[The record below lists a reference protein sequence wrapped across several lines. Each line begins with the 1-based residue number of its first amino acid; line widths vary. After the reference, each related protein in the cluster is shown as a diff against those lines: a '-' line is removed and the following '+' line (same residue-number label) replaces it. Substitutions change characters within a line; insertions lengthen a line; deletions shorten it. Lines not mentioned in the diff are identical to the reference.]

1 MVTSLVNEVVC
12 LSQSGTSNL
21 WYILLQYL
29 WEIMG
34 ISPEMDS
41 SAKHSQAIWY
51 YIVQKHWGGH
61 GAWCSGSYSF
71 AAESG
76 TVAWSDCDNLW
87 HVVLTDIP
95 MQVST
100 ILIYILS
107 YLRKLDEPIMNTC
120 LLRQI
125 RRHRVHCAGEGRLR
139 PAAASFN
146 GCFRGPALS
155 CFIWTSMDVQFLGN
169 RSCDFLCT
177 SSSCQIMS
185 DLQRSATSPNA
196 LVWHWFIAFQCVSRD
211 QWRPGRARPPT
222 RGSESRNQHTS
233 WTSSWWCRQGWQDH
247 HDWIAEPGA
256 FGAR

>member
-76 TVAWSDCDNLW
+76 TVAWSDWLW
-87 HVVLTDIP
+87 QSVTCSVDRYPHASFYYFDIYFELF
-95 MQVST
+95 T
-100 ILIYILS
+100 
-107 YLRKLDEPIMNTC
+107 
-120 LLRQI
+120 QI
-125 RRHRVHCAGEGRLR
+125 RRTNYEHLLAEADTQTPCPLRWRRQVKTSCGQLQWMFSWSRLIMLHLDVHGR
-139 PAAASFN
+139 PISWE
-146 GCFRGPALS
+146 P
-155 CFIWTSMDVQFLGN
+155 FLW
-169 RSCDFLCT
+169 FLMHF
-177 SSSCQIMS
+177 QLMS
-185 DLQRSATSPNA
+185 DHVRSATFCNISECA
-196 LVWHWFIAFQCVSRD
+196 GVTLIHCIAV
-211 QWRPGRARPPT
+211 
-222 RGSESRNQHTS
+222 
-233 WTSSWWCRQGWQDH
+233 RQ
-247 HDWIAEPGA
+247 
-256 FGAR
+256 